1 VNPAI
6 AAALDA
12 LAILA
17 PVSCAGCG
25 ADDRGLCSACRAQLV
40 PTLVEQRLDGG
51 LSVVSALPY
60 DGVARRSILALK
72 EQGRTDLA
80 RPLGRVLAVAVV
92 SAIDAFALGTDCSA
106 ESLYPAAG
114 LDLAGP
120 NSSGPRTAAPVTIEL
135 AIMPASSRSY
145 RRRGYDPVRLLA
157 RRAGAPIA
165 RVGLR
170 AGRGIATQKTL
181 DREGRK
187 VNLVNSMRATRRL
200 NGRRLMLLDD
210 VVTTGST
217 LLEAARALR
226 SAGADV
232 VGCVTL
238 AYTPRRLLGVSLET
252 TQSE

>member
-6 AAALDA
+6 AAAALDA

-80 RPLGRVLAVAVV
+80 RPLGRVLAVAVAA
-92 SAIDAFALGTDCSA
+92 AIDAFALAADFGTVDR
-106 ESLYPAAG
+106 AG
-114 LDLAGP
+114 LDA
-120 NSSGPRTAAPVTIEL
+120 AAPVIIEV
-135 AIMPASSRSY
+135 AVVPSSGRSY

-165 RVGLR
+165 RAGLR

-181 DREGRK
+181 DREGRR
-187 VNLVNSMRATRRL
+187 VNLVGSMRAARRL
-200 NGRRLMLLDD
+200 SGRRFLLLDD
-210 VVTTGST
+210 IVTTGST
-217 LLEAARALR
+217 LVEAARALR

-232 VGCVTL
+232 VGSVTL
-238 AYTPRRLLGVSLET
+238 AYTPKRLLGVSPET